1 MFKLVLK
8 AAFLVKAIGSIEN
21 YSLMAVIS
29 VAKMSIYFLKKIA
42 IGRHRIHRLRQ
53 A

>member
-8 AAFLVKAIGSIEN
+8 AAFLVEAINSIEN

-29 VAKMSIYFLKKIA
+29 VAKMSIYFLKFVV
-42 IGRHRIHRLRQ
+42 GRHRIHRLRQ